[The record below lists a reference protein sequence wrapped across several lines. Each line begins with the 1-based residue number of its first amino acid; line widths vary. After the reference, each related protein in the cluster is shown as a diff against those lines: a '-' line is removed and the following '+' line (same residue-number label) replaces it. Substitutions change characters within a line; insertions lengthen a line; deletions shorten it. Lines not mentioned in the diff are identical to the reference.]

1 MAEKDSDLVKGLV
14 IGGLIGAAIGILFAP
29 KSGKETR
36 QDIAGKADELLVK
49 AKEEY
54 EKAAVKSKEAYE
66 AAVSRL
72 KDAEGTAREKVEEIE
87 EKISE
92 FAQASADTFADN
104 KNLLKKALDAGVET
118 YREEKSKKMT

>member
-1 MAEKDSDLVKGLV
+1 MAERDWDLVKGLV

-36 QDIAGKADELLVK
+36 QDIAGKADELMTK

-54 EKAAVKSKEAYE
+54 EKAAEKSKAAYE
-66 AAVSRL
+66 AAVRRL

-87 EKISE
+87 GKVSE
-92 FAQASADTFADN
+92 LASQGAEALAEN
-104 KNLLKKALDAGVET
+104 KNRLKKALDAGIEA
-118 YREEKSKKMT
+118 YREEKDKI